1 MLTGAGRMSPPN
13 QHGGHVR
20 RHCLAGDHRDCRT
33 DELPDRLAAGQQSR
47 VSAPSRWLV
56 LGVLCAGMLMVVLDT
71 TAVNVA
77 LPAIRSDLGFS
88 QPGLAWV
95 VNAYLISFGGMLLLA
110 GRVSDLLSRRSVFLA
125 GLTVFTAAS
134 FACGLAQDQPAL
146 IGARFVQGI
155 GGAMLTAVSLGMV
168 AALFPEPAAR
178 ARAIGVY
185 SFVSTGGGSVGLV
198 AGGALTQS
206 AGWHWVFIVNV
217 PIGAGLAAAGW
228 RWLARDAGTG
238 MGSGADYS
246 GAALITAA
254 LMLGVYAIAGPAAQV
269 GWAAPR
275 TLAFAGAAVAVLAT
289 FLGREAM
296 AREPLIPLSAFRSGG
311 LLAGNIVQGLLT
323 AGMFGFFF
331 LSALYLRLVLGY
343 NALAIGLA
351 FLPMTMVVA
360 AVSLRYASGLIARH
374 GAGLTLLPGLG
385 LVTAGLF
392 MFARVPVHGRYLP
405 DVLPVMLVLGSGVG
419 LAFPAVMAL
428 AMSSATERDAGL
440 ASGLINTTVQVAG
453 ALGLAVL
460 AALATRRTS
469 SLRQARDPRLV
480 ALTGGYHLAAT
491 IGAGLALAGIAVA
504 GGFVLAARKDPAVAA
519 RQSSSSPAA
528 GTGRAA
534 TAARGPTVPASAVT
548 QSPPDPHGAPASSP
562 DNRAEHSTRQVNCG
576 RPPTGPAAGKQ
587 GGIIR

>member
-1 MLTGAGRMSPPN
+1 
-13 QHGGHVR
+13 
-20 RHCLAGDHRDCRT
+20 
-33 DELPDRLAAGQQSR
+33 
-47 VSAPSRWLV
+47 
-56 LGVLCAGMLMVVLDT
+56 
-71 TAVNVA
+71 
-77 LPAIRSDLGFS
+77 
-88 QPGLAWV
+88 
-95 VNAYLISFGGMLLLA
+95 
-110 GRVSDLLSRRSVFLA
+110 
-125 GLTVFTAAS
+125 
-134 FACGLAQDQPAL
+134 
-146 IGARFVQGI
+146 
-155 GGAMLTAVSLGMV
+155 
-168 AALFPEPAAR
+168 
-178 ARAIGVY
+178 
-185 SFVSTGGGSVGLV
+185 
-198 AGGALTQS
+198 
-206 AGWHWVFIVNV
+206 
-217 PIGAGLAAAGW
+217 
-228 RWLARDAGTG
+228 
-238 MGSGADYS
+238 
-246 GAALITAA
+246 
-254 LMLGVYAIAGPAAQV
+254 
-269 GWAAPR
+269 APR

-480 ALTGGYHLAAT
+480 AL
-491 IGAGLALAGIAVA
+491 
-504 GGFVLAARKDPAVAA
+504 
-519 RQSSSSPAA
+519 
-528 GTGRAA
+528 
-534 TAARGPTVPASAVT
+534 
-548 QSPPDPHGAPASSP
+548 
-562 DNRAEHSTRQVNCG
+562 
-576 RPPTGPAAGKQ
+576 
-587 GGIIR
+587 